1 MHYCPNSL
9 VQSPRIS
16 VAFFKKN
23 KTQDD
28 FYNELIRN
36 RRGSHLFSCGYC
48 ERFDPFLL
56 DQKPFLARVYE
67 GLFSSLFSDKVTNIL
82 DVGCGTGLYW
92 PVLAR
97 YGDDISGIDSS
108 ESMIDEAKRLV
119 AAKSLKH
126 IKPSVQNSGD
136 IQFPDGS
143 FDVVLC
149 VDALHHIPQLRR
161 AVGEFHRVLKPGGR
175 FLAVE
180 PNMFNPLMFLAHL
193 IPPEERYG
201 VVRSFAPILRSVFRP
216 HFENIQI
223 RYVNYVASATSEE
236 QLQRVESIGNVL
248 VEIPLLRS
256 LSLRQTLSMTKRVA
270 STLSSARGG

>member
-1 MHYCPNSL
+1 VS
-9 VQSPRIS
+9 
-16 VAFFKKN
+16 FFKKN
-23 KTQDD
+23 KAQDD

-36 RRGSHLFSCGYC
+36 RRGSHFFSCGYS

-56 DQKPFLARVYE
+56 DQKPFLAGVYE
-67 GLFSSLFSDKVTNIL
+67 SLFNSLFPDKVTSIL

-119 AAKSLKH
+119 AAKSLSH

-136 IQFPDGS
+136 IQFPDAS

-149 VDALHHIPQLRR
+149 VDALHHIPQLRK
-161 AVGEFHRVLKPGGR
+161 AVDEFHRVLKPEGR

-201 VVRSFAPILRSVFRP
+201 VVRSFAPILRSVFRS
-216 HFENIQI
+216 HFENIQV
-223 RYVNYVASATSEE
+223 RYVNYVASATSKE
-236 QLQRVESIGNVL
+236 QLQRVESLGNVL
-248 VEIPLLRS
+248 VQIPLLRS
-256 LSLRQTLSMTKRVA
+256 LSLRQTLSMTKRFA
-270 STLSSARGG
+270 SALPSAGGG

>member
-1 MHYCPNSL
+1 M
-9 VQSPRIS
+9 
-16 VAFFKKN
+16 AFFKKN
-23 KTQDD
+23 KAQDD
-28 FYNELIRN
+28 FYNELIKS
-36 RRGSHLFSCGYC
+36 RRDTHLFSCGYS
-48 ERFDPFLL
+48 ERFDPLLL

-67 GLFSSLFSDKVTNIL
+67 DLFATLFPNKVTNIL

-97 YGDDISGIDSS
+97 YGEDISGIDSS
-108 ESMIDEAKRLV
+108 ESMIGEAKRLV
-119 AAKSLKH
+119 TAKNLDH
-126 IKPSVQNSGD
+126 ITASVQNSGD
-136 IQFPDGS
+136 IQFPDGT

-149 VDALHHIPQLRR
+149 VDALHHIPQLGK

-201 VVRSFAPILRSVFRP
+201 VVRSFGPILRSVFRSY
-216 HFENIQI
+216 FDNIRI

-236 QLQRVESIGNVL
+236 QLQRVESLGNVL
-248 VEIPLLRS
+248 VRIPILRAF
-256 LSLRQTLSMTKRVA
+256 SLRQTLSMTKRSA
-270 STLSSARGG
+270 PTLSSA